1 MHDPKRILLPLASAA
16 LMTIFLSFFTQ
27 NVLNK
32 EASDRFKAS
41 ISFSKEL
48 DKPKVYI
55 GETKVYVD
63 IADTPQER
71 QIGLSERKKLGGNE
85 GMLFIFEKE
94 DTRPSFWM
102 EGMNFAIDII
112 WINDGEVVQIDLNVQ
127 RPPPDT
133 PSSELKLYQP
143 YIGIDYVLEVPAGFV
158 KQAGIAVGD
167 AVDLSQIK

>member
-1 MHDPKRILLPLASAA
+1 
-16 LMTIFLSFFTQ
+16 
-27 NVLNK
+27 
-32 EASDRFKAS
+32 
-41 ISFSKEL
+41 
-48 DKPKVYI
+48 
-55 GETKVYVD
+55 
-63 IADTPQER
+63 
-71 QIGLSERKKLGGNE
+71 
-85 GMLFIFEKE
+85 MLFIFEKE